1 MNFKIFIDCDGV
13 ILDTWKLIYSKYQ
26 EVYHITE
33 LDDPKLVKV
42 MDDLG
47 WYKIINDSEII
58 NDSIK
63 KIKKLSKKYD
73 VTIVTKVVAEGEKEE
88 KKIFFKKHGL
98 DKVIFVNYEGKKI
111 DHVPVKGNILIDDTV
126 KNLDEWN
133 EKGGIPIY
141 FNRYNDSKDGYGKEN
156 TKYKMIDDI
165 DKIYDTIELLERG
178 K

>member
-1 MNFKIFIDCDGV
+1 MSFKIFIDCDGV

-26 EVYHITE
+26 EVYNTKE
-33 LDDPKLVKV
+33 LNDPKLVKV
-42 MDDLG
+42 MEDLG
-47 WYKIINDSEII
+47 WNKIINESEII

-63 KIKKLSKKYD
+63 KIKKLSKRYD
-73 VTIVTKVVAEGEKEE
+73 VTIVTKVVQEGEKEE
-88 KKIFFKKHGL
+88 KEVFFKKKGL
-98 DKVIFVNYEGKKI
+98 DNVVFVNYVDRKT
-111 DHVPVKGNILIDDTV
+111 DHVLVKGNILIDDTV
-126 KNLDEWN
+126 RNLDEWN

-141 FNRYNDSKDGYGKEN
+141 FNRYMDNKDGYGNEN